1 MIHDIDLDHVAVA
14 SERAGDAFP
23 RYTGDLAG
31 RWLGGGAT
39 VGYSSFQVEYANGV
53 RVEVLEPHLVEQNDF
68 LRRFLDRNGPG
79 PHHITYKV
87 VDILAALAEVEGAGY
102 RPVNVDVSHPYW
114 KEAFIHPKD
123 GPGVLVQLAQ
133 SAGGGGDEWRSP
145 VPDDLARPRTDE
157 PATLVHVA
165 HAVRRLDDGL
175 RLFRLLGG
183 AEAGAGEGEDHRW
196 VDLGWPGSGV
206 VRLLAPKG
214 DGPIGEWVGEA
225 AGRVHHLLFDT
236 ADPKGVGDAE
246 PVGDGRYEIRPEV
259 NLGTRLLLD
268 EKIPVSAGR

>member
-145 VPDDLARPRTDE
+145 VPADLARPRTDE

-165 HAVRRLDDGL
+165 HAVRRLRRRDVSVFSFEPIPDVFAAL
-175 RLFRLLGG
+175 
-183 AEAGAGEGEDHRW
+183 AENARGCE
-196 VDLGWPGSGV
+196 
-206 VRLLAPKG
+206 
-214 DGPIGEWVGEA
+214 
-225 AGRVHHLLFDT
+225 
-236 ADPKGVGDAE
+236 
-246 PVGDGRYEIRPEV
+246 DGRWLALPYGLGRRAETATFRYHFRASMFSTAYPDNSPEEARRWRQTALA
-259 NLGTRLLLD
+259 NLSRL
-268 EKIPVSAGR
+268 PWSCFGREVTGRYAPWERWTS

>member
-39 VGYSSFQVEYANGV
+39 VGYSSFQVEY
-53 RVEVLEPHLVEQNDF
+53 
-68 LRRFLDRNGPG
+68 LDRNGPG

-133 SAGGGGDEWRSP
+133 AAGGGGDEWRSP

-157 PATLVHVA
+157 PATLVHVG

-183 AEAGAGEGEDHRW
+183 AETGAGEGEDHRW

-206 VRLLAPKG
+206 VRPCSYVYARS
-214 DGPIGEWVGEA
+214 ECW
-225 AGRVHHLLFDT
+225 
-236 ADPKGVGDAE
+236 
-246 PVGDGRYEIRPEV
+246 
-259 NLGTRLLLD
+259 
-268 EKIPVSAGR
+268 